1 MKDDIQKRLREEART
16 HTPDV
21 FDEVVTSAERD
32 GLLRTAAEPQKAK
45 NRTRLYMRILMP
57 TATAAACAAIFVPIW
72 LLNRPIDH
80 PIPHPNITA
89 MSATDA
95 YGIGAVS
102 AAKLLNAALDSSE
115 FPARSVY
122 RARALDASTDGETD
136 VTDVT
141 DRMSAF
147 DRYFTALDSFFGDDI
162 VTTRSEINNDSAY
175 PYYAKLTV
183 TGLDFDG
190 NTVEYVMY
198 YNETFESDSALRPD
212 RYARQERRK
221 ADKKKY
227 TLNGVM
233 LLDGAEYLL
242 EGEREAESDDDET
255 ENELLIRAYAD
266 PDDKT
271 TYVQMEQEI
280 SVESDEHE
288 VEFIYTTVM
297 NGKTVEQTSV
307 EFEKK
312 TDDDSAKTEFTLEFL
327 QGDAKGKYSVK
338 RKTENGKTT
347 TKVKYEFDGESGE
360 LRIEIKDGKYEYK
373 ADKK

>member
-21 FDEVVTSAERD
+21 FDEVINSAERD
-32 GLLRTAAEPQKAK
+32 GLFRAAPEPQKTK
-45 NRTRLYMRILMP
+45 SRRRSYMRILMP
-57 TATAAACAAIFVPIW
+57 MATVAVCAAIFVPVW

-80 PIPHPNITA
+80 PIPQPNITA

-102 AAKLLNAALDSSE
+102 AAKLLNAALDASAY
-115 FPARSVY
+115 PAQSVY
-122 RARALDASTDGETD
+122 RARALDASTDGEID
-136 VTDVT
+136 VTE
-141 DRMSAF
+141 RMSAF
-147 DRYFTALDSFFGDDI
+147 DKYFTALDSFFGDDI
-162 VTTRSEINNDSAY
+162 VTTRSEINNDAAY

-198 YNETFESDSALRPD
+198 YNETLDSDSDLRPD
-212 RYARQERRK
+212 RSARQDRRK

-327 QGDAKGKYSVK
+327 QGDAKGKYTVK
-338 RKTENGKTT
+338 RKTENGKTE
-347 TKVKYEFDGESGE
+347 TKVKYELDGESGE
-360 LRIEIKDGKYEYK
+360 LRVEIKDGKYEYK